1 MKKRKGIS
9 LLEIVITL
17 AILSIV
23 GVAITNMVML
33 SINTTK
39 SAKGII
45 DEKNFFSNAREAIEG
60 STSLTEIETNLKLSE
75 VIDDDVSQNNELT
88 YAYKKVLNKENFEI
102 KLFKVKEKELALK
115 LEINKVPRNQ
125 ENNKNFKRSNSSEYY
140 ETINEGEDKTLICLS
155 YLKNNITHWKY
166 ALVDTGIINIEDM
179 IKEEIDNIQGIK
191 DGKELIKIFF
201 ENNSS
206 NNLKILAYSLSEHN
220 NQNAANVNVVLEN
233 RTKYLDDT
241 KVAPTYDLEN
251 NSYDLN
257 FNIIT
262 RTKIE
267 DEYIKELGEKL
278 EYTLEIVKYNQN
290 EGSYTFES
298 TNKLVSGYVPA
309 AIMNNTPVD

>member
-1 MKKRKGIS
+1 MKKKKGIS

-23 GVAITNMVML
+23 GVAISNMVML
-33 SINTTK
+33 SIKTTK

-45 DEKNFFSNAREAIEG
+45 DEKNFFSNARESIEG
-60 STSLTEIETNLKLSE
+60 STSLVEIETNLKLSE
-75 VIDDDVSQNNELT
+75 VIDNDVSQNSELT
-88 YAYKKVLNKENFEI
+88 DAYKKASNKENFEVR
-102 KLFKVKEKELALK
+102 LFKVSEEELALK

-125 ENNKNFKRSNSSEYY
+125 ETKKNSKISNSTEYD

-155 YLKNNITHWKY
+155 YLKDNIAHWKY
-166 ALVDTGIINIEDM
+166 VLVDTKSINIEDM
-179 IKEEIDNIQGIK
+179 TKEEIDKIQGIK

-201 ENNSS
+201 KNNSS
-206 NNLKILAYSLSEHN
+206 SNLKILAYSLSEHN
-220 NQNAANVNVVLEN
+220 NQDAANVNIILEN
-233 RTKYLDDT
+233 KTEYLDDT
-241 KVAPTYDLEN
+241 KVAPTYDLKN

-267 DEYIKELGEKL
+267 DEYIKGLGDKL

-290 EGSYTFES
+290 GNVYIFEP
-298 TNKLVSGYVPA
+298 TNRSVGGYVPA
-309 AIMNNTPVD
+309 SIMNKSPIN